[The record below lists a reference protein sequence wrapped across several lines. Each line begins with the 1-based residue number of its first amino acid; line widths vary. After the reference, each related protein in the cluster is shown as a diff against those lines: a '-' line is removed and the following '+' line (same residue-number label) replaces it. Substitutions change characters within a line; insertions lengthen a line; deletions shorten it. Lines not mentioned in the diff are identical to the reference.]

1 MYAFF
6 ELSVYCGQC
15 LSLLRVSISVRV
27 GVIGMVFN
35 ATFNNISVISFHWW
49 RKLEYREKT
58 TDLQQVTDKLYH
70 RILYRVTIKWIIHL
84 CNINIYMYKQ
94 IKVLLIILAYFYQS
108 RLTLAC
114 IFTLRGSVKVVIVW
128 QLVLR
133 LLV

>member
-27 GVIGMVFN
+27 GMVFN

-70 RILYRVTIKWIIHL
+70 RILYRVTIKRIIHL

-94 IKVLLIILAYFYQS
+94 IKVLIILAYFYQS

>member
-6 ELSVYCGQC
+6 ELSFYCGQC
-15 LSLLRVSISVRV
+15 LSLLRVSVSVRV
-27 GVIGMVFN
+27 NVIVMVFN

-49 RKLEYREKT
+49 RTLEYREKT

-70 RILYRVTIKWIIHL
+70 RILYRVTIKRIIHL
-84 CNINIYMYKQ
+84 CNINIYNQVKF
-94 IKVLLIILAYFYQS
+94 LLVILTYFYLS
-108 RLTLAC
+108 RLTLAY